1 MKIHRNSFIEYKFLQ
16 WITEQIRLPYR
27 FNSSSAVIKSRH
39 VRVPIFANP
48 HSHSRPPNLSLPNRS
63 ITSVRNGINNR
74 GWCPVEGCPYT
85 VQKSGATSCRD
96 RFLAHYFSSHFYS
109 SLDQHPNIRKFRF
122 PTPVEFSQQPGRS
135 PSNLTRCFESL
146 TRRICVQ
153 PPPFILYQEILET
166 DSRGHRNNFVIVIER
181 RLVKNGSTS
190 WRKGWWKKGV
200 KGLIKVTL
208 TSVPPA
214 LIPLI
219 RGVLVRCIICGEA
232 SILVDRHVVW
242 KWESFRG

>member
-1 MKIHRNSFIEYKFLQ
+1 M
-16 WITEQIRLPYR
+16 
-27 FNSSSAVIKSRH
+27 
-39 VRVPIFANP
+39 PIFANP

-74 GWCPVEGCPYT
+74 GWCPVEGPYT
-85 VQKSGATSCRD
+85 LQKSGATSCRD
-96 RFLAHYFSSHFYS
+96 RFLAHYFSSHFYT

-166 DSRGHRNNFVIVIER
+166 DSRGHRNNFVIPERHRTSSCQEWFHVMEERMVKER
-181 RLVKNGSTS
+181 RQRIN
-190 WRKGWWKKGV
+190 
-200 KGLIKVTL
+200 
-208 TSVPPA
+208 
-214 LIPLI
+214 
-219 RGVLVRCIICGEA
+219 
-232 SILVDRHVVW
+232 
-242 KWESFRG
+242 